1 MESFVTRQPIFDIN
15 LNIFAY
21 DLLYRKGFN
30 NTFFNGF
37 DKASS
42 NIINTSFFSIGI
54 NKLTRNKKA
63 IIKFT
68 TNLLNKQI
76 ATLFPKDKLL
86 IELPNNIEVD
96 DQLLV
101 SCEKLK
107 REGYKFVFDNF
118 TLTNLDNSILN
129 FLDLIKVNFSN
140 TSLKEKLEIS
150 KRLKKHKIDLIA
162 SNIENLTEFNTAV
175 SEGYVY
181 FQGNFFDR
189 PIEYSTKEIPGHKLN
204 YIRLLRELYKS
215 DANFDEVERI
225 IKQDVSL
232 SHKLLRLM
240 NSAYFGFSTK
250 IQSIKHA
257 CILLGFNE
265 IKKWFSLL
273 SLSGIAVDKPE
284 ELIVKSVFRARFCE
298 NIAHLFNLSEEG
310 PELYMMGLFSSIDAI
325 LDKPMAVLLAQLP
338 IPSDIKLALLGVKNK
353 YNEVFE
359 IILLYE
365 KGDWEKFSGKTE
377 EYKIDEKEF
386 PQFYDESIKWTN
398 QVFEMK

>member
-1 MESFVTRQPIFDIN
+1 MESFVTRQPVFDIN
-15 LNIFAY
+15 LKIFAY
-21 DLLYRKGFN
+21 DLLYRKGFD

-42 NIINTSFFSIGI
+42 SIINTSFFSIGI
-54 NKLTRNKKA
+54 NELTRNKKA

-68 TNLLNKQI
+68 SNLLHKQI
-76 ATLFPKDKLL
+76 ATLFPKKKLL
-86 IELPNNIEVD
+86 IELPNNIEIN

-107 REGYKFVFDNF
+107 REGYEFVFDNF
-118 TLTNLDNSILN
+118 SLSDLDNPILN
-129 FLDLIKVNFSN
+129 FLDFIKVNFSY

-215 DANFDEVERI
+215 DTNFDKVEKI

-240 NSAYFGFSTK
+240 NSAYFGFSSK

-257 CILLGFNE
+257 CLLLGINE
-265 IKKWFSLL
+265 IKKWFSLIA
-273 SLSGIAVDKPE
+273 LSGIAKDKPD

-298 NIAHLFNLSEEG
+298 NLGHLFNMEEESS
-310 PELYMMGLFSSIDAI
+310 ELYMMGLFSSIDAI

-338 IPSDIKLALLGVKNK
+338 IPSEIKLALLGVKNK
-353 YNEVFE
+353 YNAVFE
-359 IILLYE
+359 IVLLYE
-365 KGDWEKFSGKTE
+365 KGDWKKFSEKAK
-377 EYKIDEKEF
+377 EYNIDEQKVPKLHE
-386 PQFYDESIKWTN
+386 ESIKWTN